1 MLRRRVDTGGAG
13 ALPAMLAD
21 LEALVRCESYS
32 ADHAALAR
40 SAEAVGA
47 LGTRLLGTAP
57 ESIVIDGVTHLRWV
71 FGTPRVLLVGHH
83 DTVWPTGSLEARPW
97 SVTAGI
103 ARGPGVLDMKAGLV
117 QMFHALASLRTLDGV
132 CVLVN
137 GDEEIGSPTSRELI
151 EEAARGSA
159 ASFVLEASGDRDGS
173 LKTARRGSSRYEVTV
188 HGRAAHAGL
197 EPEKGVN
204 AAVEAAHQVLA
215 IAGIGAAV
223 AGGAGSTGAP
233 GGTGAT
239 GVAGDSAA
247 TGGSAGTSTV
257 TPTLLSAGSTPN
269 TVPARARIAVD
280 VRVPTSAAQDHIDT
294 LLRGLTPR
302 TPGARLEIQ
311 DIGGRPPMEPG
322 ASAELFALASRIAR
336 ELGQGPLR
344 GIAVGGVSD
353 GNCTAAV
360 GCPTLD
366 GLGAVGAGAH
376 ADDEYVEVASMIPRS
391 RLLAELI
398 TRTLR

>member
-1 MLRRRVDTGGAG
+1 
-13 ALPAMLAD
+13 
-21 LEALVRCESYS
+21 
-32 ADHAALAR
+32 
-40 SAEAVGA
+40 
-47 LGTRLLGTAP
+47 
-57 ESIVIDGVTHLRWV
+57 
-71 FGTPRVLLVGHH
+71 
-83 DTVWPTGSLEARPW
+83 
-97 SVTAGI
+97 
-103 ARGPGVLDMKAGLV
+103 
-117 QMFHALASLRTLDGV
+117 
-132 CVLVN
+132 
-137 GDEEIGSPTSRELI
+137 
-151 EEAARGSA
+151 
-159 ASFVLEASGDRDGS
+159 
-173 LKTARRGSSRYEVTV
+173 
-188 HGRAAHAGL
+188 
-197 EPEKGVN
+197 
-204 AAVEAAHQVLA
+204 
-215 IAGIGAAV
+215 
-223 AGGAGSTGAP
+223 
-233 GGTGAT
+233 
-239 GVAGDSAA
+239 
-247 TGGSAGTSTV
+247 
-257 TPTLLSAGSTPN
+257 
-269 TVPARARIAVD
+269 VPARARIAVD

-336 ELGQGPLR
+336 ELGQSPLR

>member
-1 MLRRRVDTGGAG
+1 
-13 ALPAMLAD
+13 MLAD

-47 LGTRLLGTAP
+47 MGARLLGTAP

-159 ASFVLEASGDRDGS
+159 AAFVLEASGDRDGA
-173 LKTARRGSSRYEVTV
+173 LKTARKGSSRYEVTV

-197 EPEKGVN
+197 DPEKGVN

-223 AGGAGSTGAP
+223 AGSAGSTGVP

-247 TGGSAGTSTV
+247 TGGGAGTSTV

-391 RLLAELI
+391 RLLAELV

>member
-1 MLRRRVDTGGAG
+1 
-13 ALPAMLAD
+13 MLAD

-159 ASFVLEASGDRDGS
+159 AAFVLEASGDRDGA
-173 LKTARRGSSRYEVTV
+173 LKTARKGSSRYEVTV

-197 EPEKGVN
+197 DPEKGVN

-223 AGGAGSTGAP
+223 AGGTGGSR
-233 GGTGAT
+233 
-239 GVAGDSAA
+239 VAGDSAA
-247 TGGSAGTSTV
+247 TGGGVGTSTV

-280 VRVPTSAAQDHIDT
+280 VRVPTSAAQEHIDT

-336 ELGQGPLR
+336 ELGQSPLR

-376 ADDEYVEVASMIPRS
+376 ADDEYVEVASIIPRS
-391 RLLAELI
+391 RLLAELV

>member
-1 MLRRRVDTGGAG
+1 
-13 ALPAMLAD
+13 MLAD

-47 LGTRLLGTAP
+47 LGARLLGTAP
-57 ESIVIDGVTHLRWV
+57 ENIVIDGVTHLRWV

-137 GDEEIGSPTSRELI
+137 GDEEIGSPTSRALI

-159 ASFVLEASGDRDGS
+159 AAFVLEASGDRDGA
-173 LKTARRGSSRYEVTV
+173 LKTARKGSSRYEVTV

-197 EPEKGVN
+197 DPEKGVN

-223 AGGAGSTGAP
+223 AEGAGSTGVP

-247 TGGSAGTSTV
+247 TGGGAGTSTV

-391 RLLAELI
+391 RLLAELV

>member
-1 MLRRRVDTGGAG
+1 
-13 ALPAMLAD
+13 MLAD

-47 LGTRLLGTAP
+47 LGARLLGTAP

-159 ASFVLEASGDRDGS
+159 AAFVLEASGDRDGA
-173 LKTARRGSSRYEVTV
+173 LKTARKGSSRCEVTV

-197 EPEKGVN
+197 DPEKGVN

-223 AGGAGSTGAP
+223 AEGAGSTGVP

-247 TGGSAGTSTV
+247 TGGGAGTSTV

-280 VRVPTSAAQDHIDT
+280 VRVPTSAAQDHIDA
-294 LLRGLTPR
+294 LLRGLTPH

-391 RLLAELI
+391 RLLAELV

>member
-1 MLRRRVDTGGAG
+1 MLSGRVDTGEAS

-159 ASFVLEASGDRDGS
+159 AAFVLEASGDRDGA
-173 LKTARRGSSRYEVTV
+173 LKTARKGSSRYEVTV

-197 EPEKGVN
+197 DPEKGVN

-223 AGGAGSTGAP
+223 AGGTGGSR
-233 GGTGAT
+233 
-239 GVAGDSAA
+239 VAGDSAA
-247 TGGSAGTSTV
+247 TGGGVGTSTV

-280 VRVPTSAAQDHIDT
+280 VRVPTSAAQEHIDT

-336 ELGQGPLR
+336 ELGQSPLR

-376 ADDEYVEVASMIPRS
+376 ADDEYVEVASIIPRS
-391 RLLAELI
+391 RLLAELV

>member
-1 MLRRRVDTGGAG
+1 
-13 ALPAMLAD
+13 MLAD

-47 LGTRLLGTAP
+47 LGARLLGTAP

-159 ASFVLEASGDRDGS
+159 AAFVLEASGDRDGA
-173 LKTARRGSSRYEVTV
+173 LKTARKGSSRYEVTV

-197 EPEKGVN
+197 DPEKGVN

-223 AGGAGSTGAP
+223 AEGAGSTGVP

-247 TGGSAGTSTV
+247 TGGGAGTSTV

-302 TPGARLEIQ
+302 RPGARLEIQ
-311 DIGGRPPMEPG
+311 NIGGRPPMEPG

-391 RLLAELI
+391 RLLAELV

>member
-1 MLRRRVDTGGAG
+1 
-13 ALPAMLAD
+13 MLAD

-32 ADHAALAR
+32 ADHAALGR

-47 LGTRLLGTAP
+47 LGARLMGTAP

-71 FGTPRVLLVGHH
+71 FGTPRVLLLGHH
-83 DTVWPTGSLEARPW
+83 DTVWPLGSLDARPW

-151 EEAARGSA
+151 EEAARRSVA
-159 ASFVLEASGDRDGS
+159 AFVLEASGDRDGA
-173 LKTARRGSSRYEVTV
+173 LKTARKGSSRYEVTV

-197 EPEKGVN
+197 NPEKGVN

-223 AGGAGSTGAP
+223 AGGAG
-233 GGTGAT
+233 AT
-239 GVAGDSAA
+239 GVAGGAGA
-247 TGGSAGTSTV
+247 VGGGADTSTV

-269 TVPARARIAVD
+269 TVPAQARIAVD

-336 ELGQGPLR
+336 ELGQSPLR

>member
-1 MLRRRVDTGGAG
+1 
-13 ALPAMLAD
+13 MLAD

-32 ADHAALAR
+32 ADPAALAR

-83 DTVWPTGSLEARPW
+83 DTVWPMGSLEARPW

-117 QMFHALASLRTLDGV
+117 QMFHALASLRTLDGL

-137 GDEEIGSPTSRELI
+137 GDEETGSPTSRELI

-159 ASFVLEASGDRDGS
+159 AAFVLEASGDRDGA
-173 LKTARRGSSRYEVTV
+173 LKTARKGSSRYEVTV
-188 HGRAAHAGL
+188 YGRAAHAGL
-197 EPEKGVN
+197 DPEKGVN

-223 AGGAGSTGAP
+223 AGSAGSTGVPGCAGVTGVA

-239 GVAGDSAA
+239 GVAGDSGA
-247 TGGSAGTSTV
+247 TGGGPDTSTV

-280 VRVPTSAAQDHIDT
+280 VRVPTSAAQVHIDT

-360 GCPTLD
+360 GCPALD

-391 RLLAELI
+391 RLLAELV

>member
-1 MLRRRVDTGGAG
+1 
-13 ALPAMLAD
+13 MLAD

-47 LGTRLLGTAP
+47 LGTRLLGAAP

-151 EEAARGSA
+151 EEAARGSVA
-159 ASFVLEASGDRDGS
+159 AFVLEASGDRDGA
-173 LKTARRGSSRYEVTV
+173 LKTARKGSARYEVTV

-197 EPEKGVN
+197 DPEKGVN

-223 AGGAGSTGAP
+223 AGGAGDS
-233 GGTGAT
+233 
-239 GVAGDSAA
+239 GVAGDSGA
-247 TGGSAGTSTV
+247 TGGGAGTSTV

-302 TPGARLEIQ
+302 TPGARLEIRG
-311 DIGGRPPMEPG
+311 IGGRPPMEPG

-391 RLLAELI
+391 RLLAELV

>member
-1 MLRRRVDTGGAG
+1 
-13 ALPAMLAD
+13 MLAD

-47 LGTRLLGTAP
+47 LGARLLGTAP

-159 ASFVLEASGDRDGS
+159 AAFVLEASGDRDGA
-173 LKTARRGSSRYEVTV
+173 LKTARKGSSRYEVTV

-197 EPEKGVN
+197 DPEKGVN

-223 AGGAGSTGAP
+223 AEGAGSTGVP

-247 TGGSAGTSTV
+247 TGGGACTSTV

-391 RLLAELI
+391 RLLAELV

>member
-1 MLRRRVDTGGAG
+1 
-13 ALPAMLAD
+13 MLAD
-21 LEALVRCESYS
+21 LESLVRCESYS

-47 LGTRLLGTAP
+47 LGARLLGTAP

-117 QMFHALASLRTLDGV
+117 QMFHALASLRTLKGV

-159 ASFVLEASGDRDGS
+159 AAFVLEASGDRDGA
-173 LKTARRGSSRYEVTV
+173 LKTARKGSSRYEVTV

-197 EPEKGVN
+197 DPEKGVN

-223 AGGAGSTGAP
+223 AEGAGSTGVP

-247 TGGSAGTSTV
+247 TGGGAGTSTV

-311 DIGGRPPMEPG
+311 NIGGRPPMEPG
-322 ASAELFALASRIAR
+322 ASAELFALAFRIAR

-366 GLGAVGAGAH
+366 GLGAVGAGDH

-391 RLLAELI
+391 RLLAELV

>member
-1 MLRRRVDTGGAG
+1 
-13 ALPAMLAD
+13 MLAD

-47 LGTRLLGTAP
+47 LGARLLGTAP

-137 GDEEIGSPTSRELI
+137 GDEEIGSPTSRALI

-159 ASFVLEASGDRDGS
+159 AAFVLEASGDRDGA
-173 LKTARRGSSRYEVTV
+173 LKTARKGSSRYEVTV

-197 EPEKGVN
+197 DPEKGVN

-223 AGGAGSTGAP
+223 AEGAGSTGVP

-247 TGGSAGTSTV
+247 TGGGAGTSTV

-391 RLLAELI
+391 RLLAELV

>member
-1 MLRRRVDTGGAG
+1 
-13 ALPAMLAD
+13 MLAD

-32 ADHAALAR
+32 ADHAALGR

-47 LGTRLLGTAP
+47 LGARLMGTAP

-71 FGTPRVLLVGHH
+71 FGTPRVLLLGHH
-83 DTVWPTGSLEARPW
+83 DTVWPLGSLDARPW

-117 QMFHALASLRTLDGV
+117 QMFHALASLRILDGV

-151 EEAARGSA
+151 EEAARRSVA
-159 ASFVLEASGDRDGS
+159 AFVLEASGDRDGA
-173 LKTARRGSSRYEVTV
+173 LKTARKGSSRYEVTV

-197 EPEKGVN
+197 NPEKGVN

-223 AGGAGSTGAP
+223 AGGAG
-233 GGTGAT
+233 AT
-239 GVAGDSAA
+239 GVAGGAGA
-247 TGGSAGTSTV
+247 VGGGADTSTV

-269 TVPARARIAVD
+269 TVPAQARIAVD

-336 ELGQGPLR
+336 ELGQSPLR

>member
-1 MLRRRVDTGGAG
+1 
-13 ALPAMLAD
+13 MLAD

-47 LGTRLLGTAP
+47 LGTRLLGAAP

-83 DTVWPTGSLEARPW
+83 DTVWPMGSLEARPW

-103 ARGPGVLDMKAGLV
+103 ARGPGVLDMKAGLI
-117 QMFHALASLRTLDGV
+117 QMFHALASLRSLDGV

-151 EEAARGSA
+151 EEAARGSVA
-159 ASFVLEASGDRDGS
+159 AFVLEASGDRDGA
-173 LKTARRGSSRYEVTV
+173 LKTARKGSSGYEVTV

-197 EPEKGVN
+197 DPEKGVN

-223 AGGAGSTGAP
+223 AGGAGGS
-233 GGTGAT
+233 
-239 GVAGDSAA
+239 GVAGDSGA
-247 TGGSAGTSTV
+247 TGGGAGTPTV

-302 TPGARLEIQ
+302 TPGARLEIRG
-311 DIGGRPPMEPG
+311 IGGRPPMEPG

-336 ELGQGPLR
+336 ELGQSPLR

>member
-1 MLRRRVDTGGAG
+1 
-13 ALPAMLAD
+13 MLAD

-47 LGTRLLGTAP
+47 LGARLLGTAP

-117 QMFHALASLRTLDGV
+117 KMFHALASLRTLDGV

-159 ASFVLEASGDRDGS
+159 AAFVLEASGDRDGA
-173 LKTARRGSSRYEVTV
+173 LKTARKGSSRYEVTV

-197 EPEKGVN
+197 DPEKGVN

-223 AGGAGSTGAP
+223 AGGAGSTGVP

-247 TGGSAGTSTV
+247 TGGGAGTSTV

-391 RLLAELI
+391 RLLAELV

>member
-1 MLRRRVDTGGAG
+1 MLSRRVDTGAAG

-151 EEAARGSA
+151 EEAARRSA
-159 ASFVLEASGDRDGS
+159 AAFVLEASGDRDGA
-173 LKTARRGSSRYEVTV
+173 LKTARKGSSRYEVTV

-197 EPEKGVN
+197 DPEKGVN

-223 AGGAGSTGAP
+223 AGGAGGS
-233 GGTGAT
+233 
-239 GVAGDSAA
+239 GVAGDSGA
-247 TGGSAGTSTV
+247 TGGGAGTSTV

-302 TPGARLEIQ
+302 TPGARLEIRG
-311 DIGGRPPMEPG
+311 IGGRPPMEPG
-322 ASAELFALASRIAR
+322 ASAELFTLASRIAR
-336 ELGQGPLR
+336 ELGQSPLR

>member
-1 MLRRRVDTGGAG
+1 
-13 ALPAMLAD
+13 MLAD
-21 LEALVRCESYS
+21 LAALVRCESYS

-47 LGTRLLGTAP
+47 LGARLLGTAP

-83 DTVWPTGSLEARPW
+83 DTVWPRGSLEARPW

-117 QMFHALASLRTLDGV
+117 QMFHALASLRTLKGV

-159 ASFVLEASGDRDGS
+159 AAFVLEASGDRDGA
-173 LKTARRGSSRYEVTV
+173 LKTARKGSSRYEVTV

-197 EPEKGVN
+197 DPEKGVN

-223 AGGAGSTGAP
+223 AEGAGSTGVP

-247 TGGSAGTSTV
+247 TGGGACTSTV

-391 RLLAELI
+391 RLLAELV

>member
-1 MLRRRVDTGGAG
+1 
-13 ALPAMLAD
+13 MLAD

-47 LGTRLLGTAP
+47 LGARLLGTAP

-159 ASFVLEASGDRDGS
+159 AAFVLEASGDRDGA
-173 LKTARRGSSRYEVTV
+173 LKTARKGSSRYEVTV

-197 EPEKGVN
+197 DPEKGVN

-215 IAGIGAAV
+215 IAGIGAAM
-223 AGGAGSTGAP
+223 AGGAGSTGVP

-247 TGGSAGTSTV
+247 TGGGAGTSTV

-391 RLLAELI
+391 RLLAELV

>member
-1 MLRRRVDTGGAG
+1 
-13 ALPAMLAD
+13 MLAD

-71 FGTPRVLLVGHH
+71 FGRPRVLLVGHH

-151 EEAARGSA
+151 EEAARGSVA
-159 ASFVLEASGDRDGS
+159 AFVLEASGDRDGA
-173 LKTARRGSSRYEVTV
+173 LKTARKGSSRYEVTV

-197 EPEKGVN
+197 DPEKGVN

-223 AGGAGSTGAP
+223 AGGAGGA
-233 GGTGAT
+233 GGS
-239 GVAGDSAA
+239 GVAGDSGA
-247 TGGSAGTSTV
+247 TGGGAGTSTV

-302 TPGARLEIQ
+302 TPGARLEIRG
-311 DIGGRPPMEPG
+311 IGGRPPMEPG

>member
-1 MLRRRVDTGGAG
+1 
-13 ALPAMLAD
+13 MLAD

-47 LGTRLLGTAP
+47 LGTRLLGAAP

-151 EEAARGSA
+151 EEAARGSVA
-159 ASFVLEASGDRDGS
+159 AFVLEASGDRDGA
-173 LKTARRGSSRYEVTV
+173 LKTARKGSSRYEVTV

-197 EPEKGVN
+197 DPEKGVN

-223 AGGAGSTGAP
+223 AGGAGGSR
-233 GGTGAT
+233 
-239 GVAGDSAA
+239 VAGDSAA
-247 TGGSAGTSTV
+247 TGGGAGTSTV

-302 TPGARLEIQ
+302 TPGARLEIRG
-311 DIGGRPPMEPG
+311 IGGRPPMEPG

-336 ELGQGPLR
+336 ELGQSPLR

-353 GNCTAAV
+353 GNCTAAA

>member
-1 MLRRRVDTGGAG
+1 
-13 ALPAMLAD
+13 MLAD

-159 ASFVLEASGDRDGS
+159 AAFVLEASGDRDGA
-173 LKTARRGSSRYEVTV
+173 LKTARKGSCRYEVTV

-197 EPEKGVN
+197 DPEKGVN

-223 AGGAGSTGAP
+223 AGSAGSTGVP
-233 GGTGAT
+233 GCAGVT
-239 GVAGDSAA
+239 GVAGDSGA
-247 TGGSAGTSTV
+247 TGGGPDMSTV

-376 ADDEYVEVASMIPRS
+376 ADDEYVEVASMMPRS

>member
-1 MLRRRVDTGGAG
+1 
-13 ALPAMLAD
+13 MLAD

-57 ESIVIDGVTHLRWV
+57 ESIVIDGVTHLRWA

-151 EEAARGSA
+151 EEAARGSVA
-159 ASFVLEASGDRDGS
+159 AFVLEASGDRDGA
-173 LKTARRGSSRYEVTV
+173 LKTARKGSSRYEVTV

-197 EPEKGVN
+197 DPEKGVN

-215 IAGIGAAV
+215 IVGIGAAV
-223 AGGAGSTGAP
+223 AGGAGGS
-233 GGTGAT
+233 
-239 GVAGDSAA
+239 GVAGDSGA
-247 TGGSAGTSTV
+247 TGGGAGTSTV

-336 ELGQGPLR
+336 ELGQSPLR

>member
-1 MLRRRVDTGGAG
+1 
-13 ALPAMLAD
+13 MLAD

-47 LGTRLLGTAP
+47 LGTRLLGAAP
-57 ESIVIDGVTHLRWV
+57 ESIVIDGATHLRWV

-159 ASFVLEASGDRDGS
+159 AAFVLEASGDRDGA
-173 LKTARRGSSRYEVTV
+173 LKTARKGSSRYEVTV

-197 EPEKGVN
+197 DPEKGVN

-223 AGGAGSTGAP
+223 AGGSGAIR
-233 GGTGAT
+233 
-239 GVAGDSAA
+239 VSGDSAA
-247 TGGSAGTSTV
+247 TGGGAGTSTV

-302 TPGARLEIQ
+302 TPGARLEIRG
-311 DIGGRPPMEPG
+311 IGGRPPMEPG

-336 ELGQGPLR
+336 ELGQSPLR

-391 RLLAELI
+391 RLLAELV

>member
-1 MLRRRVDTGGAG
+1 
-13 ALPAMLAD
+13 MLAD

-173 LKTARRGSSRYEVTV
+173 LKTARKGSSRYEVTV

-223 AGGAGSTGAP
+223 AGGAGSTGVP

-391 RLLAELI
+391 RLLAELV

>member
-1 MLRRRVDTGGAG
+1 
-13 ALPAMLAD
+13 MLAD

-151 EEAARGSA
+151 EEAARGSVA
-159 ASFVLEASGDRDGS
+159 AFVLEASGDRDGA
-173 LKTARRGSSRYEVTV
+173 LKTARKGSSRYEVTV

-197 EPEKGVN
+197 DPEKGVN

-223 AGGAGSTGAP
+223 AR
-233 GGTGAT
+233 GTG
-239 GVAGDSAA
+239 GSRVAGDSAA
-247 TGGSAGTSTV
+247 TGGGVGTSTV

-336 ELGQGPLR
+336 ELGQSPLR

-391 RLLAELI
+391 RLLAELV

>member
-1 MLRRRVDTGGAG
+1 
-13 ALPAMLAD
+13 MLAD

-97 SVTAGI
+97 SMTAGI

-159 ASFVLEASGDRDGS
+159 AAFVLEASGDRDGA
-173 LKTARRGSSRYEVTV
+173 LKTARKGSARYEVTV

-197 EPEKGVN
+197 DPEKGVN

-223 AGGAGSTGAP
+223 AGGAGDS
-233 GGTGAT
+233 
-239 GVAGDSAA
+239 GVAGDSGA
-247 TGGSAGTSTV
+247 TGGGAGTSTV

-336 ELGQGPLR
+336 ELGQSPLR

-391 RLLAELI
+391 RLLAELV